1 MQFILAGIS
10 LSRSPVEVLEGVAV
24 SPRALSAWLPQL
36 AGLAGGGVIV
46 STCGRTE
53 VYSEA
58 EDVERGAARLV
69 EFLHLLATREGRP
82 TDLPGLT
89 REIYTLA
96 GNEVVRHLFRVTA
109 GLDSMALGESQVA
122 GQVSHALKAAGEA
135 GVIQTRVSR
144 LFHAA
149 LRTSRRVRQRTGL
162 GRDRVSV
169 PSIGV
174 QVVERSLG
182 DLRSKSALLLGAG
195 ETGELVARALRNAG
209 VGKLTVASR
218 RAERAASIARELGA
232 EWVQFAERDNS
243 LREADIVVTC
253 TAASEPVVPAPMVEE
268 AMRSR
273 PDRPLFMLDAGMPR
287 DIDPLAGEIPGVSL
301 RTLADLESIAAEHR
315 ESRKESAAEAEALIV
330 KEVARFGERL
340 PADESEPVIRSLGAR
355 AEALRQAEVERALRR
370 MPDLAPEHKSALEA
384 MSRALV
390 SKMLAEPISYLRAS
404 TQPAAVDAVLQVF
417 DLDED
422 EDA

>member
-1 MQFILAGIS
+1 MQFILAGIN
-10 LSRSPVEVLEGVAV
+10 LSGSPVEALEGVAV
-24 SPRALSAWLPQL
+24 FPHALPAWLSRL
-36 AGLAGGGVIV
+36 AGHAGGGVIV

-58 EDVERGAARLV
+58 EDPVAGAARLV
-69 EFLHLLATREGRP
+69 EFLHLLAARDGHA
-82 TDLPGLT
+82 TDLS

-96 GNEVVRHLFRVTA
+96 GDEVVRHLFRVTA
-109 GLDSMALGESQVA
+109 GLDSMALGEAQVA
-122 GQVSHALKAAGEA
+122 GQVSDALKAAGDA
-135 GVIQTRVSR
+135 GVIQPRVSR

-149 LRTSRRVRQRTGL
+149 LRTSRRVRQKTGL
-162 GRDRVSV
+162 GRDRVSI

-174 QVVERSLG
+174 ELIERSLG

-218 RAERAASIARELGA
+218 RAERAASIARDLGA
-232 EWVQFAERDNS
+232 EWVQFAERDRA
-243 LREADIVVTC
+243 LREADIVVAC
-253 TAASEPVVPAPMVEE
+253 TAALKHVVPAGMVEE
-268 AMRSR
+268 ALRFR
-273 PDRPLFMLDAGMPR
+273 PDRPLFMLDVGMPR
-287 DIDPLAGEIPGVSL
+287 DIDPLAAEVPGVSL
-301 RTLADLESIAAEHR
+301 RTLADLETIAAEHR

-330 KEVARFGERL
+330 KEVARFRERL
-340 PADESEPVIRSLGAR
+340 PGGESEPVIRSLGAR
-355 AEALRQAEVERALRR
+355 AESLRQAELERALRR
-370 MPDLAPEHKSALEA
+370 LPGLTAEQKAVIEA

-390 SKMLAEPISYLRAS
+390 GKMLAEPISYLRAS

>member
-1 MQFILAGIS
+1 MQFILAGVS
-10 LSRSPVEVLEGVAV
+10 LSGSPVEALEGVAV
-24 SPRALSAWLPQL
+24 SPRALPAWLPRL

-58 EDVERGAARLV
+58 EDAVGGAARLV
-69 EFLHLLATREGRP
+69 EFLHLLAARDGRA
-82 TDLPGLT
+82 TDLS
-89 REIYTLA
+89 REVYTLA
-96 GNEVVRHLFRVTA
+96 GDEVVRHLFRVTA
-109 GLDSMALGESQVA
+109 GLDSMALGEAQVA
-122 GQVSHALKAAGEA
+122 GQVSDALKAAGEA
-135 GVIQTRVSR
+135 GVIQPRVSR

-149 LRTSRRVRQRTGL
+149 LRTSRRVRQKTGL
-162 GRDRVSV
+162 GRDRVSI

-174 QVVERSLG
+174 QLVERSLG
-182 DLRSKSALLLGAG
+182 DLRLKSALLLGAG

-232 EWVQFAERDNS
+232 EWVQFAERDRA
-243 LREADIVVTC
+243 LREADIVITC
-253 TAASEPVVPAPMVEE
+253 TASPEHVVTALMVED

-287 DIDPLAGEIPGVSL
+287 DIDPLAGEIAGVSV
-301 RTLADLESIAAEHR
+301 RTLADLETIAAEHR
-315 ESRKESAAEAEALIV
+315 ESRQESAAEAEALIV

-340 PADESEPVIRSLGAR
+340 PGDESEPVIRSLGAR
-355 AEALRQAEVERALRR
+355 AESQRQAEFERALRR
-370 MPDLAPEHKSALEA
+370 LPGLTAEQRTVIEA

-390 SKMLAEPISYLRAS
+390 GKMLAEPISYLRAS

-417 DLDED
+417 DLDDD
-422 EDA
+422 E